1 MIVLA
6 IQHSVRDYDDWKTVY
21 DTMPP
26 TSQGAIFAR
35 VNRLVDDPNV
45 VAVVSGFATV
55 DAVHAFMGSEDL
67 KAKMAEA
74 GVVGEPRFELY
85 EEVEA
90 I

>member
-1 MIVLA
+1 VIVLA
-6 IQHSVRDYDDWKTVY
+6 VQHSVRDYDAWKAGY
-21 DTMPP
+21 DSMPP
-26 TSQGAIFAR
+26 TSQGALFAR
-35 VNRLVDDPNV
+35 VNRSVDDPNV

-55 DAVHAFMGSEDL
+55 DDAHAFMGSEDL

-74 GVVGEPRFELY
+74 GVLGEPRVEIY

>member
-6 IQHSVRDYDDWKTVY
+6 TRHSVRDYDVWKAVY

-26 TSQGAIFAR
+26 TSQGALFAR
-35 VNRLVDDPNV
+35 VNRAVDDPNV
-45 VAVVSGFATV
+45 VAVVAGFSTV
-55 DAVHAFMGSEDL
+55 DAAHAFLSSEDL
-67 KAKMAEA
+67 KAKMTEA
-74 GVVGEPRFELY
+74 GVVGEPRFEIY